1 MTKEDKQVIAKNIVI
16 ISGPSGAGEDSII
29 KAVLKDLPAEK
40 IVSTT
45 TRKMRAEDEEG
56 VTYYFV
62 SKEEFKKG
70 IANNQYTEYAKEYN
84 DNYYG
89 VTEKELLRVA
99 RSAKIGIWKIEYKGV
114 ITAKKLFPQIKAI
127 FISAPIEDLKRRIKK
142 RDNLPNAYLEERMA
156 YTKEWL
162 KHKDIYDYE
171 LKNSDG
177 NLEKAIADCKKIL
190 KSLYLVDKTK
200 N

>member
-29 KAVLKDLPAEK
+29 KAVLKILPAEK

>member
-1 MTKEDKQVIAKNIVI
+1 MTEEDKQIIAKNIAI

-40 IVSTT
+40 IITTT
-45 TRKMRAEDEEG
+45 TREMRAEDKEG
-56 VTYYFV
+56 VSYYFV
-62 SKEEFKKG
+62 SRDEFRKG
-70 IANNQYTEYAKEYN
+70 IINNQFIEYAKEYN

-89 VTEKELLRVA
+89 VSEKELLRVA
-99 RSAKIGIWKIEYKGV
+99 KSGKIGIWKIEYKGV
-114 ITAKKLFPQIKAI
+114 ITAKKIFPQIKAI
-127 FISAPIEDLKRRIKK
+127 FISAPLEDLKRRIKK
-142 RDNLPNAYLEERMA
+142 RDNLPEAYLEERMA

-171 LKNSDG
+171 VENSDG
-177 NLEKAIADCKKIL
+177 NLDEAIENCKKIL
-190 KSLYLVDKTK
+190 KSLYLVDKSK